1 MKSNLRILLIDDD
14 KAFIDAIAFQLR
26 EECKHKTIV
35 VYSAV
40 DAAETL
46 ESTTSGVDVILV
58 DYEMPEMNGLEFLQ
72 WMKTGRRETP
82 VIMLTAYDSGTVA
95 EQAMKL
101 GAYDYIRKDKLD
113 LNILTHAIDATHERH
128 LYHIDQQ
135 FEAERLRE
143 MGLDSQATD
152 RARDVLSTIT
162 PPLNT
167 ALANINYELEVK
179 SEDVLR
185 ELTPTTR
192 EKVKLIVESILKE
205 VRVLETSV
213 RGLLTLYR
221 ILYAHHTEQREID
234 EIKKELE
241 KSLKSGPGL

>member
-1 MKSNLRILLIDDD
+1 
-14 KAFIDAIAFQLR
+14 
-26 EECKHKTIV
+26 

-40 DAAETL
+40 DGAQTL

-58 DYEMPEMNGLEFLQ
+58 DYEMPEMNGLEFLK
-72 WMKTGRRETP
+72 WMRTGRRETP
-82 VIMLTAYDSGTVA
+82 VIMLTAYDSGAVA

-101 GAYDYIRKDKLD
+101 GAYDYLRKDKLD

-128 LYHIDQQ
+128 LYRIEQQ
-135 FEAERLRE
+135 FEEQRLRE
-143 MGLDSQATD
+143 MGLDSKATD
-152 RARDVLSTIT
+152 KARDVLSTVS

-167 ALANINYELEVK
+167 AIANINFELEVK

-185 ELTPTTR
+185 ELAPTTR
-192 EKVKLIVESILKE
+192 EKVKSMVENVLKE

-221 ILYAHHTEQREID
+221 ILYAHHAEQDEID

-241 KSLKSGPGL
+241 KNLKSGPGR